1 MHILFIVLGVA
12 LALSV
17 PIGISLALSAISTY
31 AFGLTKIINP
41 AYVYKSMVDGLNSY
55 PLLAVPLFILSG
67 LIMARG
73 GIAKKLFEF
82 FSFFTGRLTGGLPIT
97 AVITCMFYGALSG
110 SGPATTAA
118 VGSMVVPYLVSMGY
132 DRNFSAA
139 LVTTAGS
146 LGIIIPPSVP
156 FIIYAL
162 AANASVGEMF
172 ISGVIPGVI
181 IATCLSVCAY
191 IHCVRHGEDKER
203 LRANYEA
210 IKAVG
215 FRPLLKD
222 TSWALLTP
230 LIILGGIYG
239 GIFTPTE
246 AATVAV
252 VYSLIISMFVYRT
265 MEIKDFPGIFQ
276 EAARS
281 LAPLLVV
288 IAAATLFGRVL
299 TLMQLPRVVTA
310 LMVGDGVS
318 PFVIIAVINLIL
330 LVAGMLVNVTSA
342 ILILT
347 PVLLPVAAAIGM
359 DPIHFGMM
367 MVVNLSIGLVT
378 PPVGADLFVACG
390 MFRIPIVTLTRHAI
404 PFIVAFLVALAL
416 VSYIPALS
424 LVFIR

>member
-1 MHILFIVLGVA
+1 MHILFIVLGTA
-12 LALSV
+12 LILSV
-17 PIGISLALSAISTY
+17 PIGISLALSAISAY
-31 AFGLTKIINP
+31 VFGVTKVINP

-172 ISGVIPGVI
+172 ISGVIPGII

-191 IHCVRHGEDKER
+191 IYCVRHGEDKER
-203 LRANYEA
+203 LRTNYET
-210 IKAVG
+210 IKSIG
-215 FRPLLKD
+215 FWPLLKD

-246 AATVAV
+246 AATVSV

-265 MEIKDFPGIFQ
+265 LGIKDFPGIFL
-276 EAARS
+276 EASRS

-318 PFVIIAVINLIL
+318 PFLIIAVINLIL

-347 PVLLPVAAAIGM
+347 PVLLPVATAIGM

-404 PFIVAFLVALAL
+404 PFIFAFLVALVL
-416 VSYIPALS
+416 ISYIPLLS

>member
-1 MHILFIVLGVA
+1 MHVIFIVLAAA

-17 PIGISLALSAISTY
+17 PIGISLALSAISAY
-31 AFGLTKIINP
+31 AFGVSRIINP

-82 FSFFTGRLTGGLPIT
+82 FSYFTGRLTAGLPIT

-118 VGSMVVPYLVSMGY
+118 VGSMVVPYLESMGY
-132 DRNFSAA
+132 ERNFAAA
-139 LVTTAGS
+139 LVATAGS
-146 LGIIIPPSVP
+146 LGVIIPPSVP
-156 FIIYAL
+156 FIIFAL

-172 ISGVIPGVI
+172 IAGVIPGII
-181 IATCLSVCAY
+181 IAACLSVCAY
-191 IHCVRHGEDKER
+191 IHCVRRGEDKEL
-203 LRANYEA
+203 LRANYAA
-210 IKAVG
+210 IRKIG
-215 FRPLLKD
+215 FWPLLKD
-222 TSWALLTP
+222 SSWALMTP
-230 LIILGGIYG
+230 VIILGGIYG

-246 AATVAV
+246 AATVSV
-252 VYSLIISMFVYRT
+252 VYSLIIGLFVYKT
-265 MEIKDFPGIFQ
+265 MALKDMPKVLA
-276 EAARS
+276 ETARS

-299 TLMQLPRVVTA
+299 TLLQMPRMVTDIMSGA
-310 LMVGDGVS
+310 NIS
-318 PFVIIAVINLIL
+318 PFVLIAAINLIL
-330 LVAGMLVNVTSA
+330 LFAGMLVNVTSA

-347 PVLLPVAAAIGM
+347 PVLLPIATAIGM
-359 DPIHFGMM
+359 DTIHFGMM
-367 MVVNLSIGLVT
+367 MVVNLAIGLVT

-390 MFRIPIVTLTRHAI
+390 MFHIPISTLTRYAI
-404 PFIVAFLVALAL
+404 PFIIAFLIALAL
-416 VSYIPALS
+416 ISYIPALS